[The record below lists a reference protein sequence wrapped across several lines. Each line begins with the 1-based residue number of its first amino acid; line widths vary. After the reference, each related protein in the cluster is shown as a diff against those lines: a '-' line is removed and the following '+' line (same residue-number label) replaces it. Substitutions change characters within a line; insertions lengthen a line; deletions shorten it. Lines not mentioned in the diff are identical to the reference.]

1 MLIFNLDINCQ
12 EIEELIKILAKE
24 KTETSRIEFE
34 NQSIQEKID
43 KQNKKINKIKCDRKR
58 INRNKLFQA
67 KMFKSQRNIVPL
79 PLESPLLLTKEYKRM
94 NVVRFSKSKL

>member
-43 KQNKKINKIKCDRKR
+43 KQNKKINKIK
-58 INRNKLFQA
+58 
-67 KMFKSQRNIVPL
+67 
-79 PLESPLLLTKEYKRM
+79 
-94 NVVRFSKSKL
+94 